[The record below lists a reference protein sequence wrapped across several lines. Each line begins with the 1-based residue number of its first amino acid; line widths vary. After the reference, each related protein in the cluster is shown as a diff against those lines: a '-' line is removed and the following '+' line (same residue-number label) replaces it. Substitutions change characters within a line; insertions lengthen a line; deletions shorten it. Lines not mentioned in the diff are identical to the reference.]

1 MVLPA
6 NFVPDERSAGTG
18 AVEGWVAF
26 DRSEIARRV
35 AAGQVVF
42 VDVTADWCLT
52 CQVNKKLVID
62 TDAVAEAFEA
72 REVVRMRADWTRPS
86 DEISSYLAGFGRYG
100 IPFNVVYG
108 PGAPAGVTL
117 PELLTVKSVLAA
129 TDQAAGDSPK
139 LAVPESREDP
149 KG

>member
-1 MVLPA
+1 M
-6 NFVPDERSAGTG
+6 
-18 AVEGWVAF
+18 
-26 DRSEIARRV
+26 
-35 AAGQVVF
+35 
-42 VDVTADWCLT
+42 
-52 CQVNKKLVID
+52 ID

-108 PGAPAGVTL
+108 PGAPTGETL

-129 TDQAAGDSPK
+129 TGKAAG
-139 LAVPESREDP
+139 
-149 KG
+149 G